1 MSHLLVDG
9 ANILHAWEELRRVA
23 LRDVPSARSQLVQQL
38 TCIHDSEQVRLTI
51 VFDGRGKEL
60 VVDHPSE
67 HSTLSVIH
75 TPSSLTAD
83 DVIEQMVANS
93 AAPASCCVAT
103 DDRAE
108 RETVLAAGAMTID
121 ANGLRDWVK
130 RVQSVQRNAVQNLR
144 AANHQQWK
152 AKAP

>member
-1 MSHLLVDG
+1 MDG

-23 LRDVPSARSQLVQQL
+23 LRDVPSARSQLIQQL
-38 TCIHDSEQVRLTI
+38 AVVHDGEQIRLTI

-60 VVDHPSE
+60 AVEHPFQQP
-67 HSTLSVIH
+67 TLSVIH

-93 AAPASCCVAT
+93 ATPAKCCVAT

-108 RETVLAAGAMTID
+108 RETVMAAGAMTMD
-121 ANGLRDWVK
+121 SEGLRGWVR
-130 RVQSVQRNAVQNLR
+130 RVQSVQRNSVQKLR
-144 AANHQQWK
+144 TANNQQWK